1 MGKKYVFISASKL
14 SKFWKEVPEDILE
27 SSLFFFGSKR
37 HWLFPDNEQEI
48 KDSKEQPTDYL
59 SFDKNLLN
67 LILQKEKRNQV
78 FFLKSRETEHAGD
91 YNKVSNWLE
100 KNNFKPLW
108 LDKDIWEKNIEYVN
122 NKRYYDISIE
132 KIIYNYETGN
142 HFYKE
147 VMALLKY
154 SDEQLEPIIIW

>member
-48 KDSKEQPTDYL
+48 KDSEEQPTDYL

-78 FFLKSRETEHAGD
+78 FF
-91 YNKVSNWLE
+91 
-100 KNNFKPLW
+100 FK
-108 LDKDIWEKNIEYVN
+108 I
-122 NKRYYDISIE
+122 
-132 KIIYNYETGN
+132 
-142 HFYKE
+142 
-147 VMALLKY
+147 
-154 SDEQLEPIIIW
+154 

>member
-48 KDSKEQPTDYL
+48 KDSEEQPTDYL

>member
-1 MGKKYVFISASKL
+1 M
-14 SKFWKEVPEDILE
+14 E

-48 KDSKEQPTDYL
+48 KDSEEQPTDYL